1 MIKTIFPSKDA
12 TLYQASE
19 SVNTGYDEIL
29 EITKNISSSFGAI
42 AVSRP
47 VIQFDISTVSAS
59 LSAQGIHTGSASGSL
74 KYFLKVF
81 ASEEK
86 DVPAEY
92 ALSFHTLQGSW
103 IMGSGRST
111 HLPVTT
117 NGIGWKYR
125 DGSVGATSWSSPGGT
140 FLISGLGAIAEQTFA
155 NVSGDIEV
163 DITSMVENWNNGTRP
178 NYGIL
183 IKRSGSQETNST
195 EYGSLCYYSKNTHT
209 IYSPRIEARYDD
221 ANHIITEEAGSVITL
236 ADEITIEPR
245 IQPTYK
251 QGTVERLFVDVNKK
265 FGARSQAGTVGTIH
279 TYFLPQ
285 SSSYAII
292 DNATGEYVYKHDQ
305 DATYVGRTGTAQN
318 YFDFDTNGL
327 FPDRYYGIE
336 FKVNHYDGTNVI
348 ATRYYQPTVYFKVVK

>member
-29 EITKNISSSFGAI
+29 EITKNISGSFGAL

-59 LSAQGIHTGSASGSL
+59 LSAQGIHTGSTVGNL
-74 KYFLKVF
+74 KYFLKIF
-81 ASEEK
+81 ASEEV

-92 ALSFHTLQGSW
+92 KLSLHTLENSW
-103 IMGSGRST
+103 VMGSGRST
-111 HLPVTT
+111 HHPVTT

-125 DGSVGATSWSSPGGT
+125 DGSVGATAWSSPGGT
-140 FLISGLGAIAEQTFA
+140 FSTSGLGATAIKSFA

-195 EYGSLCYYSKNTHT
+195 EYGSLYYYSKNTHT

-221 ANHIITEEAGSVITL
+221 AAHTITGASGSVITIT
-236 ADEITIEPR
+236 DEIKIEPR

-251 QGTVERLFVDVNKK
+251 QGTVERIFIDVHKK
-265 FGARSQAGTVGTIH
+265 FGARSQAGVVGTAH
-279 TYFLPQ
+279 THYLPQ

-318 YFDFDTNGL
+318 YFDFDTSGL

-336 FKVNHYDGTNVI
+336 FKVNHYDGTAVV